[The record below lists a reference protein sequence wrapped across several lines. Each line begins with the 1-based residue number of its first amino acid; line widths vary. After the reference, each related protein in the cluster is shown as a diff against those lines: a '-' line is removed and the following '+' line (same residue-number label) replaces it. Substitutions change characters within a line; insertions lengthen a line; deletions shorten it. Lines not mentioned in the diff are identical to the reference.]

1 MLYCRINTLLIP
13 KTILL
18 YQPRFVCLYP
28 TSFLCLPFFCFPFSV
43 LLLCFYISV
52 SLSLSTCFNLLF
64 SIFHIMSH
72 LLYPP
77 FSVFL
82 SLSSSICLH
91 FSFSISLSHYFCLFF
106 YVSFL
111 IFPFSAYVLLLSQP
125 TLSVSLSLYYFSLD
139 LTLFTLLC

>member
-43 LLLCFYISV
+43 FLLCFYISV

-64 SIFHIMSH
+64 SIFHIMSP

-82 SLSSSICLH
+82 SLPSSICLH

-111 IFPFSAYVLLLSQP
+111 IFPFSVCPSAFSAYSLCLSISI
-125 TLSVSLSLYYFSLD
+125 LFFS
-139 LTLFTLLC
+139 